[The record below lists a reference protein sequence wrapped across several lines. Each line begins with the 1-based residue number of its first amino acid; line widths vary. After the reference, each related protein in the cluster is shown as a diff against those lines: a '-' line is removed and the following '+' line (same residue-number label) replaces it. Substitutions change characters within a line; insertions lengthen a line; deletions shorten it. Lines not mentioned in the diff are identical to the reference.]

1 MPRSDLESA
10 LQRVVVWVAYAVQL
24 VHRADVRILRVEAAV
39 LIKIQHH
46 RQLAPYAADIADLPY
61 QGVAEAL
68 LDIQAVIE
76 EVRRPEILV
85 DRVYVVSVRAAA
97 AGRRASSNSRKDVLV
112 RLPSEWGSDA
122 VVVDRL
128 WPYRIV
134 RLAIGAIPTVI
145 QKRIHVDLVVEQPDS
160 AAHHQVVLRPR
171 LVGEADARSEIVS
184 VGRED
189 AANAIALNLQPLPWN
204 KDREVLV
211 GTIQRSD
218 IVVP

>member
-10 LQRVVVWVAYAVQL
+10 LQRVVVEVAYAVQL

-39 LIKIQHH
+39 LIKIKHN
-46 RQLAPYAADIADLPY
+46 RQLAPTPAAIATLPS

-97 AGRRASSNSRKDVLV
+97 AERRASSNSRKDVLA
-112 RLPSEWGSDA
+112 RLPSEWRSDA

-128 WPYRIV
+128 RPYRIV
-134 RLAIGAIPTVI
+134 L
-145 QKRIHVDLVVEQPDS
+145 
-160 AAHHQVVLRPR
+160 
-171 LVGEADARSEIVS
+171 
-184 VGRED
+184 
-189 AANAIALNLQPLPWN
+189 
-204 KDREVLV
+204 
-211 GTIQRSD
+211 
-218 IVVP
+218 